1 MGLRVG
7 LSGVGLRVGVSGFT
21 VWELGFGG
29 QGFW

>member
-7 LSGVGLRVGVSGFT
+7 VSGVGLRVGVSGFT

-29 QGFW
+29 EGFW